1 MYYYTWKE
9 VQMKKQTAIFL
20 SDYDRKCIEKLM
32 EVYGLKS
39 MGQVIRACIRAEA
52 ERLEKFK
59 N

>member
-1 MYYYTWKE
+1 
-9 VQMKKQTAIFL
+9 MKKQTAIFL

-32 EVYGLKS
+32 DVYGLKS

>member
-1 MYYYTWKE
+1 
-9 VQMKKQTAIFL
+9 MKKQTAIYL

-32 EVYGLKS
+32 ETYELKT
-39 MGQVIRACIRAEA
+39 MGQVIRALIRSEA